1 MRRPVKCPGTTMAA
15 RRSSV
20 DQDLEREGTRVR
32 PDGVESAR
40 RRGVRLAGHAGLAV
54 LALCHVLAHAGCG
67 QGSDSGPAAAPAATR
82 NSSAA
87 SASSAT
93 PGELLVPPDS
103 PQAAQLK
110 IEPVTTRPI
119 AVDEVI
125 APGRIGIDP
134 NRSSRLLLPV
144 PGRVMAVLAKVGDA
158 VEQGQPVLSLDSP
171 DADAAIAA
179 ASQAEAGMR
188 QAESTLT
195 KSDSDLARTTE
206 LYEHHAV
213 AHKDLLAAQND
224 QAQARAALETA
235 RAALQQAR
243 RKLELLDLRPS
254 GEPRQ
259 VVRVRAPI
267 SGKVLEVNVA
277 PGEYR
282 NDTGTPL
289 MTIADLSRV
298 WIASDVPESAIRLV
312 HVGNRVSITM
322 VAYPGEEFEG
332 RVARIADVLDPQT
345 RTVKVYVDM
354 ANPGGRLRPEMFV
367 TIQHTGEL
375 RPTPVLPV
383 GAVVQEY
390 GRPIVFLERA
400 PGRFERREV
409 VLGPRRGDV
418 LPVVSGVRAGER
430 IVVDGGVLLKDR

>member
-1 MRRPVKCPGTTMAA
+1 MRC
-15 RRSSV
+15 RRFI
-20 DQDLEREGTRVR
+20 
-32 PDGVESAR
+32 GV
-40 RRGVRLAGHAGLAV
+40 VLVLAV
-54 LALCHVLAHAGCG
+54 GAAGCTRG
-67 QGSDSGPAAAPAATR
+67 DSDGPAAASTPPQGSSGNASVAAT
-82 NSSAA
+82 S
-87 SASSAT
+87 
-93 PGELLVPPDS
+93 GEVIVPPDS

-110 IEPVTTRPI
+110 IEAVSVRDLP
-119 AVDEVI
+119 VDEVT
-125 APGRIGIDP
+125 APGRVGIDP
-134 NRSSRLLLPV
+134 HRSARLLLPV
-144 PGRVMAVLAKVGDA
+144 AGRVVAVLAKVGDA
-158 VEQGQPVLSLDSP
+158 VEQGQPVLTVDSP

-179 ASQAEAGMR
+179 ALQAEAAQR
-188 QAESTLT
+188 QAQAALN
-195 KSDSDLARTTE
+195 KSDADLARTTE

-213 AHKDLLAAQND
+213 AQKDLLGAQND

-243 RKLELLDLRPS
+243 RKLELLELKLP

-259 VVRVRAPI
+259 IVRVRAPI

-298 WIASDVPESAIRLV
+298 WIASDVPESAIRLI
-312 HVGNRVSITM
+312 HVGERVTITM
-322 VAYPGEEFEG
+322 IAYPTEEFEG

-354 ANPGGRLRPEMFV
+354 ANPGGRFRPEMFV
-367 TIQHTGEL
+367 TIRHAGSS

-383 GAVVQEY
+383 GAIVQEY

-400 PGRFERREV
+400 PGHYERRDV
-409 VLGPRRGDV
+409 VLGPRAGAV
-418 LPVVSGVRAGER
+418 MPVVSGVRAGER
-430 IVVDGGVLLKDR
+430 VVVDGGVLLKDR

>member
-1 MRRPVKCPGTTMAA
+1 V
-15 RRSSV
+15 V
-20 DQDLEREGTRVR
+20 
-32 PDGVESAR
+32 
-40 RRGVRLAGHAGLAV
+40 
-54 LALCHVLAHAGCG
+54 
-67 QGSDSGPAAAPAATR
+67 
-82 NSSAA
+82 
-87 SASSAT
+87 
-93 PGELLVPPDS
+93 VPPDS

-110 IEPVTTRPI
+110 IEPVRMREI
-119 AVDEVI
+119 AVDEVT
-125 APGRIGIDP
+125 APGRVGIDP

-144 PGRVMAVLAKVGDA
+144 AGRIVSVLAKVGDA
-158 VEQGQPVLSLDSP
+158 VEQGQRVLSLDSP

-179 ASQAEAGMR
+179 AIQAEAAER
-188 QAESTLT
+188 QAQSTLS
-195 KSDSDLARTTE
+195 KADADLARTTE

-213 AHKDLLAAQND
+213 AQKDMLGSQND

-235 RAALQQAR
+235 RAALYQAK
-243 RKLELLDLRPS
+243 RKLELLELKPS
-254 GEPRQ
+254 GEPRPIVQ
-259 VVRVRAPI
+259 VRAPI

-298 WIASDVPESAIRLV
+298 WIASDVPESAIRLIR
-312 HVGNRVSITM
+312 VGERVTITM

-345 RTVKVYVDM
+345 RTVKVYVEM
-354 ANPGGRLRPEMFV
+354 ANLRGRFRPEMFA
-367 TIQHTGEL
+367 TIRHAGDS
-375 RPTPVLPV
+375 RPTPVVPV
-383 GAVVQEY
+383 GAIVQEY

-409 VLGPRRGDV
+409 ALGTRAGEFI
-418 LPVVSGVRAGER
+418 PVVSGVRAGER

>member
-1 MRRPVKCPGTTMAA
+1 MD
-15 RRSSV
+15 RS
-20 DQDLEREGTRVR
+20 RAWRVALT
-32 PDGVESAR
+32 VMVLS
-40 RRGVRLAGHAGLAV
+40 GLG
-54 LALCHVLAHAGCG
+54 LAGCG
-67 QGSDSGPAAAPAATR
+67 SGDGSGPAAAP
-82 NSSAA
+82 SAD
-87 SASSAT
+87 STSPPASSSVTA
-93 PGELLVPPDS
+93 GGVVSVPPDS
-103 PQAAQLK
+103 PQATQLK
-110 IEPVTTRPI
+110 IEPVRLRKI
-119 AVDEVI
+119 AVDEVT
-125 APGRIGIDP
+125 APGRIVIDP

-144 PGRVMAVLAKVGDA
+144 AGRVVTVLAKVGDA
-158 VEQGQPVLSLDSP
+158 VEQGQRVLSVDSP
-171 DADAAIAA
+171 DADAALAGSI
-179 ASQAEAGMR
+179 QAEAAER
-188 QAESTLT
+188 QAQAALG
-195 KSDSDLARTTE
+195 KADADLARTTE
-206 LYEHHAV
+206 LYEHRAV
-213 AHKDLLAAQND
+213 AQKDTLAAQND

-254 GEPRQ
+254 GDARQ
-259 VVRVRAPI
+259 VIQVRAPI

-298 WIASDVPESAIRLV
+298 WIASDVPESAIRLI
-312 HVGNRVSITM
+312 HVGERVTITM
-322 VAYPGEEFEG
+322 VAYPGEELEG
-332 RVARIADVLDPQT
+332 RVARISDVLDPQT

-354 ANPGGRLRPEMFV
+354 ANPRGRFRPEMFV
-367 TIQHTGEL
+367 TIRHAGDP
-375 RPTPVLPV
+375 RPTPVLPT

-409 VLGPRRGDV
+409 VLGPRTGDM

>member
-1 MRRPVKCPGTTMAA
+1 M
-15 RRSSV
+15 
-20 DQDLEREGTRVR
+20 
-32 PDGVESAR
+32 
-40 RRGVRLAGHAGLAV
+40 
-54 LALCHVLAHAGCG
+54 LALAAGVAGCTG
-67 QGSDSGPAAAPAATR
+67 EGNAPAAASAPVPV
-82 NSSAA
+82 SSGNFAVE
-87 SASSAT
+87 T
-93 PGELLVPPDS
+93 IGGEVIVPPGS

-110 IEPVTTRPI
+110 IEPVSMRNL
-119 AVDEVI
+119 AVDEVT

-144 PGRVMAVLAKVGDA
+144 AGRVVAVLAKVGDS
-158 VEQGQPVLSLDSP
+158 VEEGQPVLSVDSP

-179 ASQAEAGMR
+179 ALQAEAAER
-188 QAESTLT
+188 QAQAALG
-195 KSDSDLARTTE
+195 KSDADLARTTE

-213 AHKDLLAAQND
+213 AQKDLLGAQND

-235 RAALQQAR
+235 RAALQQTR
-243 RKLELLDLRPS
+243 RKLELLDLKLS
-254 GEPRQ
+254 GESRQ
-259 VVRVRAPI
+259 LVRVRAPI

-298 WIASDVPESAIRLV
+298 WIASDVPESAIRFI
-312 HVGNRVSITM
+312 HVGGRVTITM
-322 VAYPGEEFEG
+322 VAYPTEELEG

-354 ANPGGRLRPEMFV
+354 ANPGGRFRPEMFV
-367 TIQHTGEL
+367 TIRHTGAP
-375 RPTPVLPV
+375 RPTPVLPI

-390 GRPIVFLERA
+390 GHPIVFLERT

-409 VLGPRRGDV
+409 VLGPRAGAFM
-418 LPVVSGVRAGER
+418 PIVSGVRAGER
-430 IVVDGGVLLKDR
+430 VVVDGGVLLKDR

>member
-1 MRRPVKCPGTTMAA
+1 M
-15 RRSSV
+15 
-20 DQDLEREGTRVR
+20 
-32 PDGVESAR
+32 
-40 RRGVRLAGHAGLAV
+40 
-54 LALCHVLAHAGCG
+54 LALAAGVAGCTG
-67 QGSDSGPAAAPAATR
+67 EGNAPAAASAPAPV
-82 NSSAA
+82 SSGNFAVE
-87 SASSAT
+87 T
-93 PGELLVPPDS
+93 IGGEVIVPPGS

-110 IEPVTTRPI
+110 IEPVSMRDL
-119 AVDEVI
+119 AVDEVT

-144 PGRVMAVLAKVGDA
+144 AGRVVAVLAKVGDS
-158 VEQGQPVLSLDSP
+158 VEEGQPVLSVDSP

-179 ASQAEAGMR
+179 ALQAEAAER
-188 QAESTLT
+188 QAQAALG
-195 KSDSDLARTTE
+195 KSDADLARTTE

-213 AHKDLLAAQND
+213 AQKDLLGAQND

-235 RAALQQAR
+235 RAALQQTR
-243 RKLELLDLRPS
+243 RKLELLDLKLS
-254 GEPRQ
+254 GESRQ
-259 VVRVRAPI
+259 LVRVRAPI

-298 WIASDVPESAIRLV
+298 WIASDVPESAIRFI
-312 HVGNRVSITM
+312 HVGGRVTITM
-322 VAYPGEEFEG
+322 VAYPTEELEG

-354 ANPGGRLRPEMFV
+354 ANPGGRFRPEMFV
-367 TIQHTGEL
+367 TIRHTGAP
-375 RPTPVLPV
+375 RPTPVLPI

-390 GRPIVFLERA
+390 GHPIVFLERT

-409 VLGPRRGDV
+409 VLGPRAGAFM
-418 LPVVSGVRAGER
+418 PIVSGVRAGER
-430 IVVDGGVLLKDR
+430 VVVDGGVLLKDR

>member
-1 MRRPVKCPGTTMAA
+1 MSHA
-15 RRSSV
+15 RF
-20 DQDLEREGTRVR
+20 L
-32 PDGVESAR
+32 
-40 RRGVRLAGHAGLAV
+40 GLM
-54 LALCHVLAHAGCG
+54 LALAAGVAGCTG
-67 QGSDSGPAAAPAATR
+67 EGNAPAAASAPAPV
-82 NSSAA
+82 SSGNFAVE
-87 SASSAT
+87 T
-93 PGELLVPPDS
+93 IGGEVIVPPGS

-110 IEPVTTRPI
+110 IEPVSMRNL
-119 AVDEVI
+119 AVDEVT

-144 PGRVMAVLAKVGDA
+144 AGRVVAVLAKVGDS
-158 VEQGQPVLSLDSP
+158 VEEGQPVLSVDSP

-179 ASQAEAGMR
+179 ALQAEAAER
-188 QAESTLT
+188 QAQAALG
-195 KSDSDLARTTE
+195 KSDADLARTTE

-213 AHKDLLAAQND
+213 AQKDLLGAQND

-235 RAALQQAR
+235 RAALQQTR
-243 RKLELLDLRPS
+243 RKLELLDLKLS
-254 GEPRQ
+254 GESRQ
-259 VVRVRAPI
+259 LVRVRAPI

-298 WIASDVPESAIRLV
+298 WIASDVPESAIRFI
-312 HVGNRVSITM
+312 HVGGRVTITM
-322 VAYPGEEFEG
+322 VAYPTEELEG

-354 ANPGGRLRPEMFV
+354 ANPGGRFRPEMFV
-367 TIQHTGEL
+367 TIRHTGAP
-375 RPTPVLPV
+375 RPTPVLPI

-390 GRPIVFLERA
+390 GHPIVFLERT

-409 VLGPRRGDV
+409 VLGPRAGAFM
-418 LPVVSGVRAGER
+418 PIVSGVRAGER
-430 IVVDGGVLLKDR
+430 VVVDGGVLLKDR

>member
-1 MRRPVKCPGTTMAA
+1 M
-15 RRSSV
+15 
-20 DQDLEREGTRVR
+20 
-32 PDGVESAR
+32 
-40 RRGVRLAGHAGLAV
+40 
-54 LALCHVLAHAGCG
+54 LALAAGVAGCTG
-67 QGSDSGPAAAPAATR
+67 EGNAPAAASAPAPV
-82 NSSAA
+82 SSGNFAVE
-87 SASSAT
+87 T
-93 PGELLVPPDS
+93 IGGEVIVPPGS

-110 IEPVTTRPI
+110 IEPVSMRDL
-119 AVDEVI
+119 AVDEVT

-144 PGRVMAVLAKVGDA
+144 AGRVVAVLAKVGDS
-158 VEQGQPVLSLDSP
+158 VEEGQPVLSVDSP

-179 ASQAEAGMR
+179 ALQAEAAER
-188 QAESTLT
+188 QAQAALG
-195 KSDSDLARTTE
+195 KSDADLARTTE

-213 AHKDLLAAQND
+213 AQKDLLGAQND

-235 RAALQQAR
+235 RAALQQTR
-243 RKLELLDLRPS
+243 RKLELLDLKLS
-254 GEPRQ
+254 GESRQ
-259 VVRVRAPI
+259 LVRVRAPI

-298 WIASDVPESAIRLV
+298 WIASDVPESAIRFI
-312 HVGNRVSITM
+312 HVGGRVTITM
-322 VAYPGEEFEG
+322 VAYPTEELEG

-354 ANPGGRLRPEMFV
+354 ANPAGRFRPEMFV
-367 TIQHTGEL
+367 TIRHTGAP
-375 RPTPVLPV
+375 RPTPVLPI

-390 GRPIVFLERA
+390 GHPIVFLERT

-409 VLGPRRGDV
+409 VLGPRAGAFM
-418 LPVVSGVRAGER
+418 PIVSGVRAGER
-430 IVVDGGVLLKDR
+430 VVVDGGVLLKDR

>member
-1 MRRPVKCPGTTMAA
+1 M
-15 RRSSV
+15 
-20 DQDLEREGTRVR
+20 
-32 PDGVESAR
+32 
-40 RRGVRLAGHAGLAV
+40 
-54 LALCHVLAHAGCG
+54 LALAAGVAGCTG
-67 QGSDSGPAAAPAATR
+67 EGNAPAAASAPAPV
-82 NSSAA
+82 SSGNFAVE
-87 SASSAT
+87 T
-93 PGELLVPPDS
+93 IGGEVIVPPGS

-110 IEPVTTRPI
+110 IEPVSMRDL
-119 AVDEVI
+119 AVDEVT

-144 PGRVMAVLAKVGDA
+144 AGRVVAVLAKVGDS
-158 VEQGQPVLSLDSP
+158 VEEGQPVLSVDSP

-179 ASQAEAGMR
+179 ALQAEAAER
-188 QAESTLT
+188 QAQAALG
-195 KSDSDLARTTE
+195 KSDADLARTTE

-213 AHKDLLAAQND
+213 AQKDLLGAQND

-235 RAALQQAR
+235 RAALQQTR
-243 RKLELLDLRPS
+243 RKLELLDLKLS
-254 GEPRQ
+254 GESRQ
-259 VVRVRAPI
+259 LVRVRAPI

-298 WIASDVPESAIRLV
+298 WIASDVPESAIRFI
-312 HVGNRVSITM
+312 HVGGRVTITM
-322 VAYPGEEFEG
+322 VAYPTEELEG

-354 ANPGGRLRPEMFV
+354 ANPGGRFRPEMFV
-367 TIQHTGEL
+367 TIRHTGAS
-375 RPTPVLPV
+375 RPTPVLPI

-390 GRPIVFLERA
+390 GHPIVFLERT

-409 VLGPRRGDV
+409 VLGPRAGAFM
-418 LPVVSGVRAGER
+418 PIVSGVRAGER
-430 IVVDGGVLLKDR
+430 VVVDGGVLLKDR

>member
-1 MRRPVKCPGTTMAA
+1 M
-15 RRSSV
+15 
-20 DQDLEREGTRVR
+20 
-32 PDGVESAR
+32 
-40 RRGVRLAGHAGLAV
+40 
-54 LALCHVLAHAGCG
+54 LALAAGVAGCTG
-67 QGSDSGPAAAPAATR
+67 EGNAPAAASAPAPV
-82 NSSAA
+82 SSGNFAVE
-87 SASSAT
+87 T
-93 PGELLVPPDS
+93 IGGEVIVPPGS

-110 IEPVTTRPI
+110 IEPVSMRDL
-119 AVDEVI
+119 AVDEVT

-144 PGRVMAVLAKVGDA
+144 AGRVVAVLAKVGDS
-158 VEQGQPVLSLDSP
+158 VEEGQPVLSVDSP

-179 ASQAEAGMR
+179 ALQAEAAER
-188 QAESTLT
+188 QAQAALG
-195 KSDSDLARTTE
+195 KSDADLARTTE

-213 AHKDLLAAQND
+213 AQKDLLGAQND

-235 RAALQQAR
+235 RAALQQTR
-243 RKLELLDLRPS
+243 RKLELLDLKLS
-254 GEPRQ
+254 GESRQ
-259 VVRVRAPI
+259 LVRVRAPI

-298 WIASDVPESAIRLV
+298 WIASDVPESAIRFI
-312 HVGNRVSITM
+312 HVGERVTITM
-322 VAYPGEEFEG
+322 VAYPTEELEG

-354 ANPGGRLRPEMFV
+354 ANPGGRFRPEMFV
-367 TIQHTGEL
+367 TIRHTGAP
-375 RPTPVLPV
+375 RPTPVLPI

-390 GRPIVFLERA
+390 GHPIVFLERT

-409 VLGPRRGDV
+409 VLGPRAGAFM
-418 LPVVSGVRAGER
+418 PIVSGVRAGER
-430 IVVDGGVLLKDR
+430 VVVDGGVLLKDR

>member
-1 MRRPVKCPGTTMAA
+1 M
-15 RRSSV
+15 
-20 DQDLEREGTRVR
+20 
-32 PDGVESAR
+32 
-40 RRGVRLAGHAGLAV
+40 
-54 LALCHVLAHAGCG
+54 LALAAGVAGCTG
-67 QGSDSGPAAAPAATR
+67 EGNAPAAASAPVPV
-82 NSSAA
+82 SSGNFAVE
-87 SASSAT
+87 T
-93 PGELLVPPDS
+93 IGGEVIVPPGS

-110 IEPVTTRPI
+110 IEPVSMRDL
-119 AVDEVI
+119 AVDEVT

-144 PGRVMAVLAKVGDA
+144 AGRVVAVLAKVGDS
-158 VEQGQPVLSLDSP
+158 VEEGQPVLSVDSP

-179 ASQAEAGMR
+179 ALQAEAAER
-188 QAESTLT
+188 QAQAALG
-195 KSDSDLARTTE
+195 KSDADLARTTE

-213 AHKDLLAAQND
+213 AQKDLLGAQND

-235 RAALQQAR
+235 RAALQQTR
-243 RKLELLDLRPS
+243 RKLELLDLKLS
-254 GEPRQ
+254 GESRQ
-259 VVRVRAPI
+259 LVRVRAPI

-298 WIASDVPESAIRLV
+298 WIASDVPESAIRFI
-312 HVGNRVSITM
+312 HVGGRVTITM
-322 VAYPGEEFEG
+322 VAYPTEELEG

-354 ANPGGRLRPEMFV
+354 ANPGGRFRPEMFV
-367 TIQHTGEL
+367 TIRHTGAP
-375 RPTPVLPV
+375 RPTPVLPI

-390 GRPIVFLERA
+390 GHPIVFLERT

-409 VLGPRRGDV
+409 VLGPRAGAFM
-418 LPVVSGVRAGER
+418 PIVSGVRAGER
-430 IVVDGGVLLKDR
+430 VVVDGGVLLKDR